1 MTHLLNRQFKE
12 ELPIAVGGEG
22 PYIIDSYGKKYLDAC
37 GGAAVSCLGHDNDI
51 VKKSISSQLESLP
64 YAHTSFFT
72 SEPAEKLALML
83 NDLTPNPLNWV
94 YLVSGGSEA
103 VESGLK
109 IARQYH
115 YDRGN
120 YKKSH
125 IIARKQSYHG
135 NTLGA
140 LAAGENIPRKKP
152 YETILSKC
160 FHHISACHYWRWA
173 MSGESSDDY
182 GLRVANEL
190 EDKIIDLGPD
200 NVSTFIAETIVGAT
214 MGAVPAVDNY
224 FKRIREICNK
234 YDVILILDEVMCGM
248 GRTGQLYAFE
258 YYSIVPDIVCIAKGL
273 GAGYQPI
280 GAMICND
287 TIYNTIKDARGFFQ
301 HSHTYSAHPMACAA
315 GVAVLSEISKK
326 STLDNVKK
334 SGDILLNKLR
344 DELIDIPNVGDIRGR
359 GLFIGLE
366 IISDIPSKRPFD
378 PENQIYAK
386 IKRNALN
393 LGLMVY
399 PMGGTVDGINGDHIL
414 LAPPYIID
422 ETHIDEITFK
432 LKESIIKT
440 LKNIS

>member
-1 MTHLLNRQFKE
+1 MTNLIHRQFNQK
-12 ELPIAVGGEG
+12 LPIAVKGDG
-22 PYIIDSYGKKYLDAC
+22 PYIYDNFGKKYLDAC
-37 GGAAVSCLGHDNDI
+37 GGAAVSCLGHNNKLI
-51 VKKSISSQLESLP
+51 KKSISQQLESLP
-64 YAHTSFFT
+64 YAHSGFFT
-72 SEPAEKLALML
+72 TDSAEELASML
-83 NDLTPNPLNWV
+83 SFLTPNPLNWV

-115 YDRGN
+115 YDRGY

-152 YETILSKC
+152 YEPILLNSV
-160 FHHISACHYWRWA
+160 HHISPCHYWRWGLK
-173 MSGESSDDY
+173 GESADDY

-190 EDKIIDLGPD
+190 EDKIIELGAD

-224 FKRIREICNK
+224 FKRIRDICNK
-234 YDVILILDEVMCGM
+234 YDVVMILDEVMCGM

-258 YYSIVPDIVCIAKGL
+258 YYSIVPDIVCVAKGL

-287 TIYNTIKDARGFFQ
+287 MIYDSINNSSGYFQ
-301 HSHTYSAHPMACAA
+301 HSHTYSAHPVACAA
-315 GVAVLSEISKK
+315 GVSVLKEISKI
-326 STLDNVKK
+326 STLNNIENLGIK
-334 SGDILLNKLR
+334 LLNKLLEEFR
-344 DELIDIPNVGDIRGR
+344 DCPNIGNIRGR

-366 IISDIPSKRPFD
+366 IVSNNITKDSFD
-378 PENQIYAK
+378 PKNK
-386 IKRNALN
+386 IHARIKKNAFD

-399 PMGGTVDGINGDHIL
+399 PMGGTIDGINGDHVL
-414 LAPPYIID
+414 LAPPYIIND
-422 ETHIDEITFK
+422 NHIDEIAKK
-432 LKESIIKT
+432 LKLSITKAVLEIK
-440 LKNIS
+440 